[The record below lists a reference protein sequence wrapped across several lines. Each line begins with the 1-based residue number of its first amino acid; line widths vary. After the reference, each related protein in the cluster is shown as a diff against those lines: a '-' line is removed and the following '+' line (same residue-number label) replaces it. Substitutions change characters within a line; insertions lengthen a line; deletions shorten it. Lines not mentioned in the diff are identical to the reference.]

1 MIAVGCLRREETSER
16 TGREKRVT
24 IRCLLDGLL
33 LHARLRREPPTLLA
47 FDGDESFIMEAVEAL
62 YYELVAATREELL
75 GLERGRYRLLRRA
88 ADFHPLADSDAAP
101 A

>member
-1 MIAVGCLRREETSER
+1 M
-16 TGREKRVT
+16 

-33 LHARLRREPPTLLA
+33 LPAKMCAEPPEVLI
-47 FDGDESFIMEAVEAL
+47 FDGEESFVLEAVEAL

-75 GLERGRYRLLRRA
+75 GLERAYFRLLRRA
-88 ADFHPLADSDAAP
+88 ADFRPVENGDAAP